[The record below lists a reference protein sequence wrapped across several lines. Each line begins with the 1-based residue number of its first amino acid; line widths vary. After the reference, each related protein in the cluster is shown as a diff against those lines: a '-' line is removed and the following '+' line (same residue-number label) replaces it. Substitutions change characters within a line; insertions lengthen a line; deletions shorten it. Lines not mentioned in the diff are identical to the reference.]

1 MSGVTESGGYRMSTV
16 QGPGVCTG
24 WTFTRSA
31 RSPKRARRLLVKQ
44 LAEWEVDGAVSATAE
59 LLLSEL
65 VTNAVRHATRPTG
78 RLVAVDVELSPGRLL
93 RVEVADACE
102 TPPVPRPADAPD
114 AEGGRGLLLVEAL
127 SAHWGTY
134 PRRHV
139 GKVVWFVLDLAPA
152 DLVSAGHGG
161 R

>member
-1 MSGVTESGGYRMSTV
+1 MSTV
-16 QGPGVCTG
+16 QGSGVCTG
-24 WTFTRSA
+24 WTFSRSA
-31 RSPKRARRLLVKQ
+31 RSPKRARRLLVAQ
-44 LAEWEVDGAVSATAE
+44 LAEWGVDGAVSATAE

-65 VTNAVRHATRPTG
+65 VTNAVRHAVRPAG
-78 RLVAVDVELSPGRLL
+78 RLVAVDVELAPGRLL

-102 TPPVPRPADAPD
+102 APPVPRPADAPD

-152 DLVSAGHGG
+152 GAGALAAGAAQSPE
-161 R
+161 